1 MREGEAPPAP
11 CEAGAPLP
19 KAAGMMP
26 AAEGCWHLAS
36 PVGRA
41 EGAHTARRGALRA
54 SAAHTSAR
62 KGGYLLA
69 SDCGQIKKEQVK
81 KPALMFCIIQPK
93 PEPRSR
99 R

>member
-1 MREGEAPPAP
+1 MREGEALPAP
-11 CEAGAPLP
+11 CEAGSPLP
-19 KAAGMMP
+19 NAAGMMP
-26 AAEGCWHLAS
+26 TAEGCWHLAS

-41 EGAHTARRGALRA
+41 EG
-54 SAAHTSAR
+54 AHTSAR